1 MPQIGTDPN
10 APKTKFNNIKTYQG
24 LPYADGEIYYCN
36 WPQIV
41 SREGNKK
48 MFLDTKWAH
57 PYEQTWMSYIFQQ
70 TKDSKIKG
78 SLLLLSPINHDRFFH
93 YDGKQRKES

>member
-1 MPQIGTDPN
+1 M
-10 APKTKFNNIKTYQG
+10 FRG

-41 SREGNKK
+41 SREGNNK
-48 MFLDTKWAH
+48 MFLETKWAH
-57 PYEQTWMSYIFQQ
+57 PYEQTWMSHIFQQ
-70 TKDSKIKG
+70 TKENKIKG
-78 SLLLLSPINHDRFFH
+78 ALLLLSPINHDRFHH